1 VCETTN
7 NNQNINNHIA
17 GKCERLFLQIWEDWG
32 VPFAKPY
39 KIKDREYW
47 NQWWD
52 NNKYS
57 EKQIYKALRN
67 VKFAVDNGDYERR
80 YISNDPCRF
89 LEGGMIQRG
98 LTEEMEDNWEL
109 NHNGPDPNLKKLTGD
124 E

>member
-1 VCETTN
+1 MCETTN

-17 GKCERLFLQIWEDWG
+17 GKCERLFLHLWENWG
-32 VPFAKPY
+32 VPFASPY

-52 NNKYS
+52 NNQYS

-67 VKFAVDNGDYERR
+67 LKYAVDNGDYERKF
-80 YISNDPCRF
+80 ISADPCKF
-89 LEGGMIQRG
+89 IQGGMIGRG
-98 LTEEMEDNWEL
+98 LSEEMELVWDCY
-109 NHNGPDPNLKKLTGD
+109 HNNPDPNIAKLAGS